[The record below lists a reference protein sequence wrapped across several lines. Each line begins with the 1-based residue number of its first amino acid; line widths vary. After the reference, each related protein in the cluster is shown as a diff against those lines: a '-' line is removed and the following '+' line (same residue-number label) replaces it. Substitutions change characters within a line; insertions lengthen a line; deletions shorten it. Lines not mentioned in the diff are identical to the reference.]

1 MPIYRNFPISQQFL
15 DIDVGPHLCVLL
27 QVRKSGSR
35 VMFLLVDKET
45 DKYHTEQNTK
55 FKRETASLKLLPHQ
69 PRVIKMKKG
78 SNGYGFYLRAGPE
91 QKGKALGEQETWQC
105 NHPTLHLTPKFH

>member
-1 MPIYRNFPISQQFL
+1 MPPGRNFPASHTVL
-15 DIDVGPHLCVLL
+15 GGGCRSYLCVLL
-27 QVRKSGSR
+27 QVKNSGSR

-45 DKYHTEQNTK
+45 DKLHAEQKIK

-69 PRVIKMKKG
+69 PRVVEMKKG

-91 QKGKALGEQETWQC
+91 QKGKVLEE
-105 NHPTLHLTPKFH
+105 